1 MQMTDT
7 NLSNNPAE
15 LKNIIRVLTEQ
26 LQEKESVYQQKLNQT
41 ENELTRYQAESQ
53 RQQSRINQLEH
64 QLRLALQFR
73 FGKSSEK
80 TLSPQ
85 LKLFD
90 EPRLTVE
97 EEKTVVEADH
107 EITVARFSRKTAGS
121 GRKPLPKDLPRE
133 QIIHDLL
140 DTEKVCACGHA
151 LHKLGED
158 RSEQLE
164 FIPAQVK
171 VIEHIRYKY
180 ACRSC
185 CEGVKIASLPPQP
198 IPKSIAAPGLLAHV
212 LVSKYNDHIP
222 LYRQEHI
229 LQRYEIDIARST
241 LCHWVLSCGELFQPL
256 IDEMK
261 QQIVNHHYLCVDE
274 TPVQVLTEKG
284 KPKLS
289 NSYMWSYLTG
299 PPENRLILYDYQS
312 SRAGAA
318 VTTFLEEFKGYLQ
331 TDGYGGYNQLQA
343 KPAIKAVG
351 CWAHARRKFVE
362 IIKAS
367 KKAKKAEEAVN
378 IIKQLYAIESEAKA
392 QQFNTQATQQLR
404 QEKAKPL
411 LERFKLWLEETLKT
425 VPPQSPIA
433 KAIQYTLNQWGSL
446 IAYIEDGELMI
457 DNNAVENIIR
467 PFALG
472 RKNWLFLGNERGGK
486 AAANIYSL
494 IMTAK
499 ANQIEPYRY
508 LRYLLTE
515 LPKCKTQ
522 KELQLLLPQ
531 YCKEKLLQP
540 NLN

>member
-1 MQMTDT
+1 MQITDK

-15 LKNIIRVLTEQ
+15 LKNIIRVLTQ
-26 LQEKESVYQQKLNQT
+26 QFQEKESVYQQKLNQT
-41 ENELTRYQAESQ
+41 ENELTRHQAESQ
-53 RQQSRINQLEH
+53 QQQLRINQLEH

-80 TLSPQ
+80 VSYPQPQ
-85 LKLFD
+85 LELFD
-90 EPRLTVE
+90 EPLLTVE
-97 EEKTVVEADH
+97 EEKAVVKVDA
-107 EITVARFSRKTAGS
+107 EITVASFSRKAGN

-140 DTEKVCACGHA
+140 DTEKVCACGSA
-151 LHKLGED
+151 LHQMGED

-185 CEGVKIASLPPQP
+185 CEGVKVAALPLQP
-198 IPKSIAAPGLLAHV
+198 IPKSIAAPGLLAHI

-256 IDEMK
+256 IDLMK
-261 QQIVNHHYLCVDE
+261 QQIINHHYLCVDE
-274 TPVQVLTEKG
+274 TPVQVLAEKG

-312 SRAGAA
+312 SRAGAS
-318 VTTFLEEFKGYLQ
+318 VTTFLEDFKGYLQ
-331 TDGYGGYNQLQA
+331 TDAYAGYNQLQA
-343 KPAIKAVG
+343 KPEIKAVG

-362 IIKAS
+362 IIKAN
-367 KKAKKAEEAVN
+367 KKARKAAEAVN
-378 IIKQLYAIESEAKA
+378 LIKQLYAIESEAKV
-392 QQFNTQATQQLR
+392 QQLTIEGTQQLR
-404 QEKAKPL
+404 QEKAKPI
-411 LERFKLWLEETLKT
+411 LERFKLWLEETFKI

-433 KAIQYTLNQWGSL
+433 KTIQYTLNQWNSL
-446 IAYIEDGELMI
+446 VTYIEHGELMI
-457 DNNAVENIIR
+457 DNNAVENAIR

-522 KELQLLLPQ
+522 EQLQLLLPQ
-531 YCKEKLLQP
+531 HCKDKLF
-540 NLN
+540 